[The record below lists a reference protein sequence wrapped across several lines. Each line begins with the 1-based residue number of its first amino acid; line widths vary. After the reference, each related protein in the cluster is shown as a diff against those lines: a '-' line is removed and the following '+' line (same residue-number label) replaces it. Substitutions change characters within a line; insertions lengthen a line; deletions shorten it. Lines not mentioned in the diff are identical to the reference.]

1 MCASDSS
8 VHQVFVKNSTGIH
21 PYVRLYFLW
30 FLLSKIK
37 NIQMEFYTRVSSVQH
52 HEQCGR
58 NCRMFDVYMLNTMI
72 ACWSLSLSYNMI
84 SQFYHDNTVLHLDY
98 STGVLPMAIQV
109 YKQTSKQT
117 KLPVSEKLRKWGKR
131 PKLLRYYGR
140 TNFLLMKWSKRKKKL
155 ITGSPQHMEL
165 QTNQAQYE
173 TIVQLR
179 WQRHEIVGGK
189 E

>member
-1 MCASDSS
+1 MCASSSS
-8 VHQVFVKNSTGIH
+8 VHQVFVKNSTRIH

-30 FLLSKIK
+30 LLLSKIK
-37 NIQMEFYTRVSSVQH
+37 NIQMEFYTDVSSVQY

-58 NCRMFDVYMLNTMI
+58 NFRMFDVFMLNIMI

-98 STGVLPMAIQV
+98 STGVLPMAIRV
-109 YKQTSKQT
+109 CKQT
-117 KLPVSEKLRKWGKR
+117 KLPISEKLRKWGRR

-140 TNFLLMKWSKRKKKL
+140 TNFLFMKWSRRKKKL
-155 ITGSPQHMEL
+155 TSSPQHVKL

-179 WQRHEIVGGK
+179 WQRHELVDGK